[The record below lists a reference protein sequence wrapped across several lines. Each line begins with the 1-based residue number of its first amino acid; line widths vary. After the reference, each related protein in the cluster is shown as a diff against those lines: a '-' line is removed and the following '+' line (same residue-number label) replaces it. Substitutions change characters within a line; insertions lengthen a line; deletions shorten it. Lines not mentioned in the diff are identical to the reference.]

1 MSHLI
6 VLHIMVVFR
15 RQKLPLVVVLCAY
28 TRTVIDYLDC
38 VENVVTTVC
47 GKTIGAWQR
56 EATTLI
62 MREADFDKRCTS
74 LHLPNGSNYIN
85 VAYDTADNTVF
96 FTHGRRHHRSWG
108 TYPPTCKGGGQRG
121 VNIYRRHYYT
131 HVTRSIFHTFMSL
144 CHCNKFQVSPQ

>member
-96 FTHGRRHHRSWG
+96 SLMGGAIIGAGGHIPQLAKVGGR
-108 TYPPTCKGGGQRG
+108 GGS
-121 VNIYRRHYYT
+121 IYIVDIIIR
-131 HVTRSIFHTFMSL
+131 M
-144 CHCNKFQVSPQ
+144 